1 MSDGCYRE
9 CTPDPDLAL
18 LVQCTWERQVG
29 DLESRRE
36 VRVVPDGCMDLLWM
50 QGELL
55 VAGPD
60 TQAWLRRLPAGTTIA
75 GLRFHPGAAP
85 GLLNVPADELLNT
98 RVPVQ
103 DCSGSWADEVS
114 WHLCAALVPSAEIMQ
129 DAVRALL
136 RRDEGGQDPVV
147 RYVVQAIRTAPYGTY
162 LTVRDLADDAGLS
175 ERQLH
180 RRCRHSLGYG
190 VKTFARIVRFQRLM
204 DAARSSPSHSLGQL
218 AADAGYADQAHM
230 SSDVRRLAG
239 QTPGELL
246 AYRA

>member
-1 MSDGCYRE
+1 MSDGFYRE
-9 CTPDPDLAL
+9 SAPDPDLAL

-29 DLESRRE
+29 DLESRQE

-75 GLRFHPGAAP
+75 GLRFYPGAAP

-98 RVPVQ
+98 RVPVR

-114 WHLCAALVPSAEIMQ
+114 WRLCDAHGASAEIMQ
-129 DAVRALL
+129 DAVRSML
-136 RRDEGGQDPVV
+136 RRDDGGQDPVV
-147 RYVVQAIRTAPYGTY
+147 RYVVQAIRTAPCCTD

-190 VKTFARIVRFQRLM
+190 IKTFARIVRFQRLM
-204 DAARSSPSHSLGQL
+204 DAARSSPARSLGQL

-230 SSDVRRLAG
+230 SADVRRLAG

-246 AYRA
+246 EYRV